1 MAESRREQTSFSNGR
16 TDKGRANRVRL
27 DVPVQLRESG
37 ASFTGLA
44 KNIGPGGVFVATVR
58 ALGVGDRVTVTL
70 KLKGDAGPI
79 EALAEVRWCR
89 PFVDLHDLP
98 AGVGLRFIDTPLRAA
113 ILANEL
119 RRSTASDRSGR
130 RGT

>member
-1 MAESRREQTSFSNGR
+1 MPEPPREQTFFSGGR

-27 DVPVQLRESG
+27 DVPVQLRERG
-37 ASFTGLA
+37 ASSTGLA

-58 ALGVGDRVTVTL
+58 PLSIGDRVTVTL
-70 KLKGDAGPI
+70 KTKSDVAPI

-89 PFVDLHDLP
+89 PFVELNDLP

-119 RRSTASDRSGR
+119 RRSRQPGA
-130 RGT
+130 